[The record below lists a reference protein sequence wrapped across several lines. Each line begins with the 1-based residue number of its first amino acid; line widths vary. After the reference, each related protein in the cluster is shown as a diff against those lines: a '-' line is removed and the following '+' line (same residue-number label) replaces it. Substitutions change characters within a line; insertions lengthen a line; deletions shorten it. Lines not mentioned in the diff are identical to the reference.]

1 LSGENSLKS
10 IECLVVIL
18 GDIGISMQAKD
29 FRGRVEGEFLD
40 ELSILVVFLV
50 GRGEVDAGGREFIVV
65 VKDLIT
71 VEILKDGG

>member
-1 LSGENSLKS
+1 
-10 IECLVVIL
+10 
-18 GDIGISMQAKD
+18 MQTKD
-29 FRGRVEGEFLD
+29 FGGRVEGQFLD

-65 VKDLIT
+65 VEDFIT

>member
-1 LSGENSLKS
+1 
-10 IECLVVIL
+10 
-18 GDIGISMQAKD
+18 MQTKD

-40 ELSILVVFLV
+40 ELSILVILLV